1 MAYNTAFPYDP
12 KQRRRL
18 FTSEEDA
25 LLCRIMF
32 ERTFSTWIE
41 VAAYLPGRSARQCRD
56 RWANYLCPYNKN
68 APWTEEEDAL
78 LMAKVEELGC
88 RWTTISKSFDGRSEN
103 NVKNRWYTHLKPK
116 VEAAATVHE
125 KDVMPPKRVPFPSI
139 ESLTPS
145 LMIRSLIDEDAAIP
159 VAIHQTNPCFI

>member
-1 MAYNTAFPYDP
+1 MAYHKAFPPDP
-12 KQRRRL
+12 QQRRRL

-25 LLCRIMF
+25 LLCRLMF
-32 ERTFSTWIE
+32 ERHFSTWIE

-68 APWTEEEDAL
+68 AAWTEDEDAL
-78 LMAKVEELGC
+78 LVEKVKELGC
-88 RWTTISKSFDGRSEN
+88 RWTTIAKSFDGRSEN

-116 VEAAATVHE
+116 VEEGVHE
-125 KDVMPPKRVPFPSI
+125 QALIPPKRIQFPSI

-145 LMIRSLIDEDAAIP
+145 LMIRSLIEEDAAIP
-159 VAIHQTNPCFI
+159 VAIHPINNCFI